1 MNFSDIKKFLGIL
14 VLFFPLISCT
24 TVDSSKDQNGI
35 TIKLSKDQN
44 EITIYYD
51 YDEESEF
58 KDEMRTV
65 RAKRAKRESKAFRA
79 AQYHCAKFVK
89 EAKLNDVN
97 FFTKPYYASY
107 KCIH

>member
-1 MNFSDIKKFLGIL
+1 MKKFLGIL

-51 YDEESEF
+51 YDDESEF
-58 KDEMRTV
+58 KHEMKGGKV
-65 RAKRAKRESKAFRA
+65 KSSSRASRR
-79 AQYHCAKFVK
+79 AQYHCAKFK
-89 EAKLNDVN
+89 KIAELNSVN
-97 FFTKPYYASY
+97 FWEKPYYISY
-107 KCIH
+107 RCK